1 MLGLMQDWPMRT
13 GRILD
18 HAARYHA
25 ARPVISRLT
34 YGRDDGVIDKT
45 DIATLHRRTH
55 KLMQALRRLGIGP
68 GAVVGGMAWNTVRHL
83 EAWYAVPGVGAVWHT
98 LNPRLGAD
106 QLSYI
111 ANHAG
116 DRWLVCDGD
125 LAPIIAPLAR
135 RIDALAGVI
144 VLGDEIPD
152 EIAALPVD
160 TLACEALIAAEDGDT
175 TWTPVDERAAA
186 GICYTSGTTGAPKG
200 VVYSHRSNVLHAMA
214 MIQPDMLGLSS
225 RDTMMPVV
233 PFFHANGWSTAYSA
247 PMAGAA
253 MVLPGRRLDPAS
265 LCEMMDFGVTISAA
279 VPTVWLPLLRHLRE
293 TGRGLPLLE
302 RVVIGGSSCPRAV
315 IEAFQD
321 DYGVR
326 VIHAWGMTETSPLG
340 TLCTEKP
347 EIVALDDRDRLDKQE
362 TVGHPPFTV
371 DMRVVDDKGAELPR
385 DGVTPGQLQIR
396 GPGVVA
402 RYLSDQSAATD
413 ADGWFD
419 TGDAATI
426 DQHGY
431 VRITDRFKDVIKSGG
446 EWISSIELENA
457 AVSHPGV
464 AEAAAVAVP
473 HPKWDERPV
482 LLVVP
487 SKGPPPPAEEIIAHI
502 APRFARWQLPDEVI
516 MVQTLP
522 HTATGK
528 LSKRTIRDDLV
539 AQGYRL
545 PDQRE

>member
-1 MLGLMQDWPMRT
+1 MLGLMQDWPLRT
-13 GRILD
+13 GRVLD

-25 ARPVISRLT
+25 KRRVISRPS
-34 YGRDDGVIDKT
+34 YGADAGAIVST
-45 DIATLHRRTH
+45 DYATLHLRTR
-55 KLMQALRRLGIGP
+55 KLMQALRRLGVGE
-68 GAVVGGMAWNTVRHL
+68 GMVVGGMAWNTARHL

-98 LNPRLGAD
+98 LNPRLGQA

-116 DRWLVCDGD
+116 NRWLVADGD
-125 LAPIIAPLAR
+125 LAPVIAPLAGAVEGLR
-135 RIDALAGVI
+135 GVI
-144 VLGDEIPD
+144 VLGETIPD
-152 EIAALPVD
+152 EIAALPVE
-160 TLACEALIAAEDGDT
+160 TLASEALIAAEDGDT
-175 TWTPVDERAAA
+175 SWTPVDEGAAA
-186 GICYTSGTTGAPKG
+186 GICYTSGTTGNPKG

-214 MIQPDMLGLSS
+214 MVQPDMLGLSS
-225 RDTMMPVV
+225 RDTLMPVV

-247 PMAGAA
+247 PMTGAA
-253 MVLPGRRLDPAS
+253 MVLPGRQLDPAS
-265 LCEMMDFGVTISAA
+265 LCEMMDQGVTVSAA

-293 TGRGLPLLE
+293 TGRGLPDLD

-315 IEAFQD
+315 IEAFQH
-321 DYGVR
+321 DYGVQ

-347 EIVALDDRDRLDKQE
+347 EIAARDAKARLDQQE

-371 DMRVVDDKGAELPR
+371 DMRIVSDEGEVLAH
-385 DGVTPGQLQIR
+385 DGVAQGQLQIR

-402 RYLSDQSAATD
+402 RYLGHEADTIDAA
-413 ADGWFD
+413 GWFN
-419 TGDAATI
+419 TGDASTI
-426 DQHGY
+426 DAEGY

-446 EWISSIELENA
+446 EWISSIDLENV
-457 AVSHPGV
+457 AVSHPEV
-464 AEAAAVAVP
+464 AEAAAVAMP

-487 SKGPPPPAEEIIAHI
+487 ASDPPPEADAIRSHL
-502 APRFARWQLPDEVI
+502 APHFATWQLPDEIV
-516 MVQTLP
+516 MVESLP

-528 LSKRTIRDDLV
+528 LSKRTIREDLV

-545 PDQRE
+545 PDQRG